1 MSSNDPFSGGKLLV
15 SWRIFNS
22 NLESRLSA
30 EEITGQHKQL
40 VDEFIQRCNKYEWD
54 RFDRTRSGN
63 ESLVWFFVKGVKF
76 SEEKNSHFGSTVF
89 FFDSF
94 LE

>member
-63 ESLVWFFVKGVKF
+63 ESLVWFFVKGVKI
-76 SEEKNSHFGSTVF
+76 SEEKSITLWVNCF
-89 FFDSF
+89 F
-94 LE
+94 L